1 MKLAPNLVTE
11 IDRPEPAMKLARSY
25 EYEARTPD
33 VSLMLSMPGLD
44 YLRGILRGDHPA
56 APISATL
63 NFFPV
68 EFDHGRAVF
77 EGIPERFA
85 YNPLGGVHGGWAATI
100 LDSALGC
107 AVHST
112 LPAGKYYSTV
122 DLSISLVRAITDKT
136 KRVRCEAKIVH
147 TGGSVATAEAKL
159 FDDRGNLCAHGTT
172 TCLIMSPR

>member
-1 MKLAPNLVTE
+1 MPQRNHEAT
-11 IDRPEPAMKLARSY
+11 MKLARSY

-33 VSLMLSMPGLD
+33 PSIMLSMPGLD
-44 YLRGILRGDHPA
+44 YLRGILRGDYPA

-63 NFFPV
+63 GFYPV

-77 EGIPERFA
+77 KGIPDRFA
-85 YNPLGGVHGGWAATI
+85 YNPLGSVHGGWAATI

-112 LPAGKYYSTV
+112 LPAGKYYTTV

-136 KRVRCEAKIVH
+136 KGVFCEANVIHV
-147 TGGSVATAEAKL
+147 GGTVATAEAKL
-159 FDDRGNLCAHGTT
+159 VDDRGQLCAHATT